1 MAVSLASDCRDAI
14 IRRKKR
20 KVKTREKEEEYKH
33 KKALIVSVDN
43 AANQRILLGHRD
55 SNPEWQNQN
64 L

>member
-1 MAVSLASDCRDAI
+1 M
-14 IRRKKR
+14 
-20 KVKTREKEEEYKH
+20 KVKTRENEEEYKH

-55 SNPEWQNQN
+55 SNPECQNQN